1 MNNEVSTMNIDTSS
15 DKRIVNSLEL
25 LLVDSITNMDSGLI
39 YKIIK
44 LIENDSNLSETLNSA
59 FSNTTD
65 LSMKEKSYL
74 LAIKSRWRQLET
86 HGGLYDPLEVMNIT
100 GYTSDKINQMR
111 INFEL
116 LSVDVCNEHM
126 YPIWQFHDGSVIEGL
141 SNVFKYFHSQGL
153 SFWAQNSFF
162 INENKSLKIQGN
174 NHLIPYEALKYGKI
188 DDVLKAARSFLTH
201 GNL

>member
-1 MNNEVSTMNIDTSS
+1 MNIDTSS

-74 LAIKSRWRQLET
+74 LA
-86 HGGLYDPLEVMNIT
+86 
-100 GYTSDKINQMR
+100 
-111 INFEL
+111 
-116 LSVDVCNEHM
+116 
-126 YPIWQFHDGSVIEGL
+126 
-141 SNVFKYFHSQGL
+141 
-153 SFWAQNSFF
+153 
-162 INENKSLKIQGN
+162 
-174 NHLIPYEALKYGKI
+174 
-188 DDVLKAARSFLTH
+188 
-201 GNL
+201 